1 MMRSMKK
8 KTLLY
13 AGDSPAGGPANYLLA
28 MIATLKGVSL
38 THIPPGQTLAPSVL
52 EKKFDG
58 FILSDFS
65 RKDLPAESEKR
76 LAQQVKENG
85 AGLLM
90 VGGWGSF
97 SGPFGKWSGS
107 RVEELLPVACL
118 KKDDRRNISSGMLI
132 REKAKHPMFRG
143 LSFQSSP
150 VLCGLNEVKLKKNA
164 LCLLSAVPMK
174 NSKGRVRLAA
184 PEFPLL
190 VVERDPGKHIAALTT
205 DLAPHWCGGWVD
217 WGSKHLKLPVTP
229 AFGVEVGDAYVR
241 FGVSLLRWLIRLS

>member
-1 MMRSMKK
+1 MPTMKIK
-8 KTLLY
+8 KLLY

-38 THIPPGQTLAPSVL
+38 THIPPGRKLTSGILR
-52 EKKFDG
+52 EKFDA

-65 RKDLPAESEKR
+65 RADLPAESEKI
-76 LAQQVKENG
+76 LAAQVRENG

-107 RVEELLPVACL
+107 RVESLLPVECL
-118 KKDDRRNISSGMLI
+118 KRDDRINVSAGMLI
-132 REKAKHPMFRG
+132 REKAKHAMFKG
-143 LSFQSSP
+143 LSFQASP
-150 VLCGLNEVKLKKNA
+150 ALCGLNEVKLKKNSR
-164 LCLLSAVPMK
+164 CLLSAVPMK
-174 NSKGRVRLAA
+174 NSNGKVRLMSR
-184 PEFPLL
+184 EYPLL
-190 VVERDPGKHIAALTT
+190 VVDGDPVKRAAALTT

-229 AFGVEVGDAYVR
+229 LFGVEVGDQYVR
-241 FGVSLLRWLIRLS
+241 FGVSLLRWLLRMS